1 MPRFF
6 ARKEETTI
14 GRRGKREIVRVR
26 QLHGNWIMREEFR
39 VAEPLPGGRG
49 KRWTHYRSRGEA
61 ERALELT
68 SPGDLTRSEID
79 KDWFLRR

>member
-6 ARKEETTI
+6 TRKEEKTI
-14 GRRGKREIVRVR
+14 RRRGKQELVRIRHLQGDWIV
-26 QLHGNWIMREEFR
+26 REEFLI
-39 VAEPLPGGRG
+39 AEPLPGTNG
-49 KRWTHYRSRGEA
+49 KRWTHCRSRGEA

-68 SPGDLTRSEID
+68 SGGDITRGDTD